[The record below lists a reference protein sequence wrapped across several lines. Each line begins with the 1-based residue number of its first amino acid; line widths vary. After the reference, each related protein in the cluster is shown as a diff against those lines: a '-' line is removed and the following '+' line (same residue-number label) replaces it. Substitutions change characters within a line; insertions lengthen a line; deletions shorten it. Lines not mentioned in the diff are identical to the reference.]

1 MPVDSHKTYRFSILD
16 QCLRNRHRR
25 YTIDDLVDVCNRGLE
40 KKGYKTVS
48 KRTLQQ
54 DLSDMELSPY
64 NARFEKLKDGHKTIY
79 RYAESFSGI
88 KIYEISDE
96 EKDRIDGAISVLE
109 RFDGTP
115 QYDWVR
121 FCLQQIVS
129 DEFMSDNRSLISFQ
143 NNPDLY
149 GIEHFET
156 LLKAI
161 ANKQLLKV
169 SYTPFPFMK
178 DGEVIVRDTETYNL
192 HPYHLKQYNNRWFLI
207 AQAEGMPYIGNYPLD
222 RIESIVPLHKK
233 YIETD
238 IDFEEYFDNGIGV
251 SVNDTI
257 VTVLLK
263 VDKLRYPYI
272 KSKPLHWSQTE
283 IREMETPT
291 HVVIRLTVCL
301 NNELDATLLSYSN
314 DIEVLEPTELRDKI
328 AERVRKMSEIY
339 KQ

>member
-1 MPVDSHKTYRFSILD
+1 M
-16 QCLRNRHRR
+16 
-25 YTIDDLVDVCNRGLE
+25 LVNLFNHVMDVESEAVITEEFKDISNNDMHIIEAVGISDPKNMSEIAKKLNVTVGTLTTNMNGLE

-54 DLSDMELSPY
+54 DLCDMELSPY
-64 NARFEKLKDGHKTIY
+64 NARFVRMKDGHKTVY

-161 ANKQLLKV
+161 AKKQL
-169 SYTPFPFMK
+169 
-178 DGEVIVRDTETYNL
+178 
-192 HPYHLKQYNNRWFLI
+192 
-207 AQAEGMPYIGNYPLD
+207 
-222 RIESIVPLHKK
+222 
-233 YIETD
+233 
-238 IDFEEYFDNGIGV
+238 
-251 SVNDTI
+251 
-257 VTVLLK
+257 
-263 VDKLRYPYI
+263 
-272 KSKPLHWSQTE
+272 
-283 IREMETPT
+283 
-291 HVVIRLTVCL
+291 
-301 NNELDATLLSYSN
+301 
-314 DIEVLEPTELRDKI
+314 
-328 AERVRKMSEIY
+328 
-339 KQ
+339 

>member
-25 YTIDDLVDVCNRGLE
+25 YSIDDLVEVCNRGLE

-54 DLSDMELSPY
+54 DLCDMELSPY
-64 NARFEKLKDGHKTIY
+64 NARFVRMKDGHKTVY

-161 ANKQLLKV
+161 AKKQPLKI
-169 SYTPFPFMK
+169 SYTPFPIK
-178 DGEVIVRDTETYNL
+178 IDGEVIFRDTETFNL
-192 HPYHLKQYNNRWFLI
+192 HPYYLKQYNNRWFLI

-222 RIESIVPLHKK
+222 RIESIAPLHKR

-238 IDFEEYFDNGIGV
+238 IDFEEYFDIGIGV
-251 SVNDTI
+251 SINETTE
-257 VTVLLK
+257 TVLLK
-263 VDKLRYPYI
+263 IDKLRYPYI

-283 IREMETPT
+283 MKEMETTT
-291 HVVIRLTVCL
+291 HVVIRLNVCL

-314 DIEVLEPTELRDKI
+314 DIEVLEPIELRNKI